1 MELFIKKPKITA
13 PDLIKMGNISLQS
26 IWLSHSQF
34 ILYLRPRCTIA
45 KRKKQKKKHYMPN
58 NVKIKHS
65 LKYLPIGNRTCCC
78 CCCYYGN
85 FCFLFLP
92 SPFWFLCV
100 LCVRLCWYSGR
111 KSKSTCS
118 AWPIGGNRG
127 EVNRVRSSFSTFF
140 FSTFGFHFLRGV
152 AWVVEK
158 EMEEIYVSY
167 VCLHSTFYA
176 PLWLYFFLSFCFY
189 KFCQFALF
197 TFSPLMTSS
206 TLGTHTHTHKHTN
219 LWKRLRKKW
228 PRTPKIY
235 THLKLCVCP
244 FFFCTCTGPFFY
256 ENFWRDL
263 ILAPSQF

>member
-1 MELFIKKPKITA
+1 M
-13 PDLIKMGNISLQS
+13 QS
-26 IWLSHSQF
+26 IWLSHSEF
-34 ILYLRPRCTIA
+34 IYIFATTVHNCEKEET
-45 KRKKQKKKHYMPN
+45 KKKNYMPN

-65 LKYLPIGNRTCCC
+65 LKYLPIGNGTCCC

-127 EVNRVRSSFSTFF
+127 EVNRVRSSFSAFFLHFRFSLSARRRVGDGERYGRDLCIVRLFTFNVLR
-140 FSTFGFHFLRGV
+140 TFVTL
-152 AWVVEK
+152 
-158 EMEEIYVSY
+158 
-167 VCLHSTFYA
+167 
-176 PLWLYFFLSFCFY
+176 FLSFLLFLQILSIRAFY
-189 KFCQFALF
+189 V
-197 TFSPLMTSS
+197 FSSYDFEYTR
-206 TLGTHTHTHKHTN
+206 HTHTLTHTQTYERAKEKMAAHAKN
-219 LWKRLRKKW
+219 IHTLE
-228 PRTPKIY
+228 
-235 THLKLCVCP
+235 LCVCVR
-244 FFFCTCTGPFFY
+244 FFLHLYWPLFY

>member
-1 MELFIKKPKITA
+1 M
-13 PDLIKMGNISLQS
+13 QS

-34 ILYLRPRCTIA
+34 IYIFPTTVHNCEKEET
-45 KRKKQKKKHYMPN
+45 KKKHYMPN
-58 NVKIKHS
+58 NVKIKNS
-65 LKYLPIGNRTCCC
+65 LKYLPIGNGTCCC
-78 CCCYYGN
+78 CRCYYGN

-118 AWPIGGNRG
+118 AWPIGGKRG
-127 EVNRVRSSFSTFF
+127 GGKSGQILLPYVF

-176 PLWLYFFLSFCFY
+176 HLWLYFFLSFCFY

-206 TLGTHTHTHKHTN
+206 TLGTHTLTHTHELMKETKEKMAAHAKNIHT
-219 LWKRLRKKW
+219 LEVVCVSVFFLHLYW
-228 PRTPKIY
+228 P
-235 THLKLCVCP
+235 L
-244 FFFCTCTGPFFY
+244 FFTKTFGAT
-256 ENFWRDL
+256 
-263 ILAPSQF
+263 